1 MHSNTNWNT
10 DPNIRKFSAG
20 DNKAVHCSYLQ
31 LSLHAILIMAFKFIL
46 LLLVLSYASKA
57 YSQSEQATVLVD
69 PTGLYKLVAK
79 TKIKNGDTYGYFGD
93 IKVKLLSASSI
104 VINFYVCK
112 GAPSYN
118 SGSFSDTLDFANNEA
133 IFRTSNDISCSVT
146 FHFTETGVDVLEKT
160 ADYNSGC
167 GFGNAVIADGFY
179 KKISA
184 KILELRSTSAE

>member
-1 MHSNTNWNT
+1 
-10 DPNIRKFSAG
+10 
-20 DNKAVHCSYLQ
+20 
-31 LSLHAILIMAFKFIL
+31 MAFKFIF
-46 LLLVLSYASKA
+46 LLLVFSCINKA
-57 YSQSEQATVLVD
+57 YSQSEQAYIFVD

-93 IKVKLLSASSI
+93 IKVKLISDSSI

-118 SGSFSDTLDFANNEA
+118 SGSFSDTLNFANNEA
-133 IFRTSNDISCSVT
+133 IFRTSTDVSCSVT
-146 FHFTETGVDVLEKT
+146 FHFTETGVDVLERT

-184 KILELRSTSAE
+184 KILELKSTSAE